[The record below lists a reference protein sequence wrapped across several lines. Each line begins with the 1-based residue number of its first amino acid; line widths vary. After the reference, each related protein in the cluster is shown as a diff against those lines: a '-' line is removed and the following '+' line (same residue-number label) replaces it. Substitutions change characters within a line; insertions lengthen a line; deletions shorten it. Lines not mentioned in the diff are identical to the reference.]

1 MGKMEKALINFFA
14 GCNQMFFSF
23 AIVLLLTVLISTISV
38 PFVIKLA
45 KKLNIVDK
53 PDARKVHSH
62 VMPRLGGLAI
72 YIAFLAGYMYMS
84 TIIELPISIM
94 VGATIIMLVGFID
107 DKLQIKP
114 WQKLLGQLLAAIVV
128 LSDGLFIKYLTIPFI
143 DESVQVSLWIAIPIS
158 LIWIIGVT
166 NAVNLI
172 DGLDGLASGVSIIA
186 ASAIFVMSL
195 IMNDVI
201 VAFLSIALI
210 GSTLGFLFFNF
221 HPAKIFMGD
230 TGSLLLGFLLSILSL
245 ISFKQVTIITLI
257 IPILILAVPIIDTTI
272 AIIRRKLNRQRIM
285 DADKN
290 HLHHRLLAVGF
301 SHRQAVLFIYSMA
314 FFFGASAI
322 LVYKAELVASIL
334 IFVFLLLVTEL
345 LIEAFGLI
353 NKNYKP
359 LLNLYFKLFPNR
371 VNKHNKNA

>member
-1 MGKMEKALINFFA
+1 
-14 GCNQMFFSF
+14 
-23 AIVLLLTVLISTISV
+23 
-38 PFVIKLA
+38 VIKLA

-53 PDARKVHSH
+53 PDARKVHSR

-72 YIAFLAGYMYMS
+72 YIAFLAGYLYMS

-94 VGATIIMLVGFID
+94 AGATIIMLVGFID
-107 DKLQIKP
+107 DKFQIKP

-128 LSDGLFIKYLTIPFI
+128 LSDGLFIKYLTIPFV

-158 LIWIIGVT
+158 LVWIIGVT

-195 IMNDVI
+195 IMNDV
-201 VAFLSIALI
+201 
-210 GSTLGFLFFNF
+210 
-221 HPAKIFMGD
+221 M
-230 TGSLLLGFLLSILSL
+230 LGFLLSILSL

-257 IPILILAVPIIDTTI
+257 IPILILAIPIIDTTI

-322 LVYKAELVASIL
+322 LVYKADLIASIL
-334 IFVFLLLVTEL
+334 IFVFLLLVVEL

>member
-1 MGKMEKALINFFA
+1 MENGEALINFFA

-23 AIVLLLTVLISTISV
+23 AIVLLLTIIVSAISV

-53 PDARKVHSH
+53 PDARKVHSR

-72 YIAFLAGYMYMS
+72 YIAFLAGYLYMS

-107 DKLQIKP
+107 DKFQIKP
-114 WQKLLGQLLAAIVV
+114 WQKLLGQLIAAIVV

-230 TGSLLLGFLLSILSL
+230 TGSLLLGYLLSILSL

-257 IPILILAVPIIDTTI
+257 IPILILAVPIIDTAI

-290 HLHHRLLAVGF
+290 HLHHRLLAVGY

-322 LVYKAELVASIL
+322 LVYKADLVASIL
-334 IFVFLLLVTEL
+334 IFVLLLLVTEL

-353 NKNYKP
+353 SKNYKP

>member
-1 MGKMEKALINFFA
+1 MFSSFLIVFILTL
-14 GCNQMFFSF
+14 
-23 AIVLLLTVLISTISV
+23 IVSTISV

-45 KKLNIVDK
+45 QKLGVVDK
-53 PDARKVHSH
+53 PDARKVHSN

-72 YIAFLAGYMYMS
+72 YIAFLAGFIYIS
-84 TIIELPISIM
+84 TIIELPMSIAIA
-94 VGATIIMLVGFID
+94 ATVIVIVGFID
-107 DKLQIKP
+107 DKFQIKP
-114 WQKLLGQLLAAIVV
+114 WHKLSGQLLAAIVV
-128 LSDGLFIKYLTIPFI
+128 LSDGLFIKYLSIPFVE
-143 DESVQVSLWIAIPIS
+143 ESVQVSLWIAIPIS
-158 LIWIIGVT
+158 IIWIIGVT

-186 ASAIFVMSL
+186 AAAIFVMAL
-195 IMNDVI
+195 IMNDII
-201 VAFLSIALI
+201 VAFLSITLI

-230 TGSLLLGFLLSILSL
+230 TGSLLLGFLLAILSL

-257 IPILILAVPIIDTTI
+257 IPIIILAVPIIDTSI

-290 HLHHRLLAVGF
+290 HLHHRLLAAGF

-314 FFFGASAI
+314 ILFGGSAI
-322 LVYKAELVASIL
+322 LVYKADLVASII
-334 IFVFLLLVTEL
+334 IFVLLLLITEL
-345 LIEAFGLI
+345 LIEALELI

-359 LLNLYFKLFPNR
+359 LLNFYSKLFPNR

>member
-1 MGKMEKALINFFA
+1 
-14 GCNQMFFSF
+14 MFFSF
-23 AIVLLLTVLISTISV
+23 AIVLLLTILVSTISV
-38 PFVIKLA
+38 PFVIRLA
-45 KKLNIVDK
+45 KKINIVDK

-94 VGATIIMLVGFID
+94 VGATIIMIVGFID
-107 DKLQIKP
+107 DKFQIKP

-128 LSDGLFIKYLTIPFI
+128 LSDGLFIKYLTIPFV

-230 TGSLLLGFLLSILSL
+230 TGSLLLGFLLSD
-245 ISFKQVTIITLI
+245 
-257 IPILILAVPIIDTTI
+257 P
-272 AIIRRKLNRQRIM
+272 
-285 DADKN
+285 
-290 HLHHRLLAVGF
+290 
-301 SHRQAVLFIYSMA
+301 
-314 FFFGASAI
+314 
-322 LVYKAELVASIL
+322 VANQL
-334 IFVFLLLVTEL
+334 
-345 LIEAFGLI
+345 
-353 NKNYKP
+353 
-359 LLNLYFKLFPNR
+359 
-371 VNKHNKNA
+371 

>member
-1 MGKMEKALINFFA
+1 
-14 GCNQMFFSF
+14 MFFSF
-23 AIVLLLTVLISTISV
+23 AIVLLLTVLVSIISV
-38 PFVIKLA
+38 PFVIRLA

-72 YIAFLAGYMYMS
+72 YIAFLAGYLYMS

-107 DKLQIKP
+107 DKFQIKP
-114 WQKLLGQLLAAIVV
+114 WQKLLGQLIAAIVV
-128 LSDGLFIKYLTIPFI
+128 LSDGLFIKYLTIPFV

-186 ASAIFVMSL
+186 ATAIFAMSL

-257 IPILILAVPIIDTTI
+257 IPILILAIPIIDTTI

-301 SHRQAVLFIYSMA
+301 SHRQAVLFIYLMA

-322 LVYKAELVASIL
+322 LVYKADLVASIL

-359 LLNLYFKLFPNR
+359 LLKLLFKLFPNR